1 MANQTTYRQRLREGE
16 EETDLVQMMRYI
28 LQKWKI
34 LLLAGVVGLLVGG
47 ALGAMKTEKEPA
59 QMDIDDLNIDQIQ
72 QYASYHQFYE
82 DEVARQRESIYMNMD
97 PEAVYMAGKSYYVA
111 AQESDLNRI
120 SLAIGSILQKQEVY
134 DQVWEETGLTCSQ
147 RSLSELMSVWF
158 TETEKKAIQLN
169 DDNSND
175 GRIYISVS
183 APSEEIGEA
192 ILTVLDAQVQ
202 AVCAQIAQT
211 AEGGMICEAMPQTGR
226 TGYCGGVVSAR
237 QNGTNQLASYLS
249 TLSSIEKDL
258 TDDDKAYYAQVYK
271 GEWKPKNKMLKW
283 AVLGGFAFF
292 VLAGGW
298 YVLAFLLDGSVKGT
312 DELEERY
319 GLHLLARVE
328 PEGAAKK
335 NLRGLNKLFA
345 EKPQYNDGA
354 YLSAALSAAGVSGL
368 VLSGDL
374 ANAQIAQTMRT
385 AAQAGGYKVCD
396 RFEVDAQAVADK
408 MDGVVLFIQPWVTK
422 KAQVLRELEICEFNG
437 LPVIGFVAVG

>member
-1 MANQTTYRQRLREGE
+1 MADQTTYRQKIRNEKE
-16 EETDLVQMMRYI
+16 EIDLVQMIQYV

-34 LLLAGVVGLLVGG
+34 LLLAGVVGLLLGG
-47 ALGAMKTEKEPA
+47 AFGAMKTGKEPA
-59 QMDIDDLNIDQIQ
+59 QMDINDLNADQIQ
-72 QYASYHQFYE
+72 QYANYHQFYE
-82 DEVARQRESIYMNMD
+82 DEVARQKESIYMNMD
-97 PEAVYMAGKSYYVA
+97 PEAVYMASKKYYIA
-111 AQESDLNRI
+111 AQESDLNRLGI
-120 SLAIGSILQKQEVY
+120 AIGSILQKQDVY
-134 DQVWEETGLTCSQ
+134 DQVREKTGLTCSQ
-147 RSLSELMSVWF
+147 RCLAELMSIWF
-158 TETEKKAIQLN
+158 TETEKNAIQLN

-183 APSEEIGEA
+183 APSEEIGEE
-192 ILTVLDAQVQ
+192 ILAVLDAQVQ

-211 AEGGMICEAMPQTGR
+211 AEGGMTYEAMTQTGR
-226 TGYCGGVVSAR
+226 TGYNGDVVSAR
-237 QNGTNQLASYLS
+237 LNGADRLAAYLE
-249 TLSSIEKDL
+249 TLSKIEKDL
-258 TDDDKAYYAQVYK
+258 TDDDKAYYEQVYE
-271 GEWKPKNKMLKW
+271 GEWKPKMLKW
-283 AVLGGFAFF
+283 AVFGGFAFF

-298 YVLAFLLDGSVKGT
+298 FALAFLLDGSVKGT
-312 DELEERY
+312 DELEDRY

-335 NLRGLNKLFA
+335 NLRGLDKLFA

-354 YLSAALSAAGVSGL
+354 YLSAALSATGISGL

-374 ANAQIAQTMRT
+374 ANAQIAQTMKT

-422 KAQVLRELEICEFNG
+422 KAQVLRELEICDFNG

>member
-1 MANQTTYRQRLREGE
+1 MTDQTTYRQKIRNEKE
-16 EETDLVQMMRYI
+16 EIDLVQMIQYI

-34 LLLAGVVGLLVGG
+34 LLLAGVAGLLLGG
-47 ALGAMKTEKEPA
+47 AFGAIKTGKQPA

-72 QYASYHQFYE
+72 QYVSYHQFYE
-82 DEVARQRESIYMNMD
+82 DEMTRQAESIYMNMN
-97 PEAVYMAGKSYYVA
+97 PEAVYMANKNYYVA

-120 SLAIGSILQKQEVY
+120 GLAIGSILQKQEVY
-134 DQVWEETGLTCSQ
+134 DQVREKTGLTCSQ
-147 RSLSELMSVWF
+147 RCLAELMSVWF
-158 TETEKKAIQLN
+158 TETEKRAIQLS

-183 APSEEIGEA
+183 APSEEIGEE
-192 ILTVLDAQVQ
+192 ILAVLDAQVQ

-211 AEGGMICEAMPQTGR
+211 AEDGMTYEAMTQTGR
-226 TGYCGGVVSAR
+226 TGYNGGVVSAR
-237 QNGTNQLASYLS
+237 QNGADRLAAYLE
-249 TLSSIEKDL
+249 TLSKIEKDL
-258 TDDDKAYYAQVYK
+258 TDDDKAYYEQVYTDD
-271 GEWKPKNKMLKW
+271 WKPKNKMLKW

-298 YVLAFLLDGSVKGT
+298 FALAFLLDGSVKGT
-312 DELEERY
+312 DELEDRY

-335 NLRGLNKLFA
+335 NLRGLDKLFA

-354 YLSAALSAAGVSGL
+354 YLSAALSATGISGL

-374 ANAQIAQTMRT
+374 ANAQIAQTMKT

-396 RFEVDAQAVADK
+396 RFDVDAQAVADK

-422 KAQVLRELEICEFNG
+422 NAQVLRELEICEFNG
-437 LPVIGFVAVG
+437 LPVLGFVAVG

>member
-16 EETDLVQMMRYI
+16 EEIDLVQMMRYI

-72 QYASYHQFYE
+72 QYVSYHQFYE
-82 DEVARQRESIYMNMD
+82 DEVARQKESIYMNMD
-97 PEAVYMAGKSYYVA
+97 PGAVYMANKSYYVA
-111 AQESDLNRI
+111 AQESNLNRLG
-120 SLAIGSILQKQEVY
+120 LAIGSILQKQEVY
-134 DQVWEETGLTCSQ
+134 DQIREKTGLTCSQ
-147 RSLSELMSVWF
+147 RCLAELMSVTF
-158 TETEKKAIQLN
+158 AETEKKAIQLS

-183 APSEEIGEA
+183 APSEEIGEE
-192 ILTVLDAQVQ
+192 ILAVLDAQVQ

-211 AEGGMICEAMPQTGR
+211 AEGGMTYEAMTQTGR
-226 TGYCGGVVSAR
+226 TGYDGGVVSAR

-249 TLSSIEKDL
+249 TLSNIEKDL
-258 TDDDKAYYAQVYK
+258 TDDDKAYYEQVYE
-271 GEWKPKNKMLKW
+271 GNWKAKNKAPKW
-283 AVLGGFAFF
+283 AMIGGFAFF

-312 DELEERY
+312 DELEDRY

-328 PEGAAKK
+328 PEGAVKK
-335 NLRGLNKLFA
+335 NLRGLDKLFA
-345 EKPQYNDGA
+345 EKPLYNDAA
-354 YLSAALSAAGVSGL
+354 YLSAALSATGVSGL

-374 ANAQIAQTMRT
+374 ANAQIAQTMKA

-396 RFEVDAQAVADK
+396 RFAVDAQAVADK

-422 KAQVLRELEICEFNG
+422 NAQVLRELEICEFNG
-437 LPVIGFVAVG
+437 LPVLGFVAVG

>member
-1 MANQTTYRQRLREGE
+1 MTDQTTYRQKIRNEKE
-16 EETDLVQMMRYI
+16 EIDLVQMIQYV

-34 LLLAGVVGLLVGG
+34 LLLAGVVGLLLGG
-47 ALGAMKTEKEPA
+47 AFGAMKTGKEPT
-59 QMDIDDLNIDQIQ
+59 QMGINDLNADQIQ
-72 QYASYHQFYE
+72 QYANYHQFYE
-82 DEVARQRESIYMNMD
+82 DEVARQKESIYMNMD
-97 PEAVYMAGKSYYVA
+97 PEAVYMASKKYYIA
-111 AQESDLNRI
+111 AQESDLNRLG
-120 SLAIGSILQKQEVY
+120 LAIGSILQKQDVY
-134 DQVWEETGLTCSQ
+134 DQVREKTGLTCSQ
-147 RSLSELMSVWF
+147 RCLAELMSIWF

-183 APSEEIGEA
+183 APSEEIGEE
-192 ILTVLDAQVQ
+192 ILAVLDAQVQ

-211 AEGGMICEAMPQTGR
+211 AEGGMTYEAMTQTGR
-226 TGYCGGVVSAR
+226 TGYNGDVVSAR
-237 QNGTNQLASYLS
+237 LNGADRLAAYLE
-249 TLSSIEKDL
+249 TLSKIEKDL
-258 TDDDKAYYAQVYK
+258 TDDDKAYYEQVYE

-283 AVLGGFAFF
+283 AVFGGFAFF

-298 YVLAFLLDGSVKGT
+298 FALAFLLDGSVKGT
-312 DELEERY
+312 DELEDRY

-335 NLRGLNKLFA
+335 NLRGLDKLFA

-354 YLSAALSAAGVSGL
+354 YLSAALSATGISGL

-374 ANAQIAQTMRT
+374 ANAQIAQTMKT

-396 RFEVDAQAVADK
+396 RFEVDVQAVADK

-422 KAQVLRELEICEFNG
+422 KAQVLRELEICDFNG

>member
-1 MANQTTYRQRLREGE
+1 MTDQMTYRQKIRNEKE
-16 EETDLVQMMRYI
+16 EIDLVQMIQYV

-34 LLLAGVVGLLVGG
+34 LLLAGVVGLLLGG
-47 ALGAMKTEKEPA
+47 AFGAMKTGKEPA
-59 QMDIDDLNIDQIQ
+59 QMDINDLNADQIQ
-72 QYASYHQFYE
+72 QYANYHQFYE
-82 DEVARQRESIYMNMD
+82 DEVARQKESIYMNMD
-97 PEAVYMAGKSYYVA
+97 PEAVYMASKKYYIA
-111 AQESDLNRI
+111 AQESDLNRLG
-120 SLAIGSILQKQEVY
+120 LAIGSILQKQDVY
-134 DQVWEETGLTCSQ
+134 DQVREKTGLTCSQ
-147 RSLSELMSVWF
+147 RCLAELMSIWF

-183 APSEEIGEA
+183 APSEEIGEE
-192 ILTVLDAQVQ
+192 ILAVLDAQVQ

-211 AEGGMICEAMPQTGR
+211 AEGGMTYEAMTQTGR
-226 TGYCGGVVSAR
+226 TGYNGDVVSAR
-237 QNGTNQLASYLS
+237 LNGADRLAAYLE
-249 TLSSIEKDL
+249 TLSKIEKDL
-258 TDDDKAYYAQVYK
+258 TDDDKAYYEQVYE

-283 AVLGGFAFF
+283 AVFGGFAFF

-298 YVLAFLLDGSVKGT
+298 FALAFLLDGSVKGT
-312 DELEERY
+312 DELEDRY

-335 NLRGLNKLFA
+335 NLRGLDKLFA

-354 YLSAALSAAGVSGL
+354 YLSAALSATGISGL

-374 ANAQIAQTMRT
+374 ANAQIAQTMKT

-396 RFEVDAQAVADK
+396 RFEVDVQAVADK

-422 KAQVLRELEICEFNG
+422 KAQVLRELEICDFNG

>member
-1 MANQTTYRQRLREGE
+1 MTDQTTYRQKIRNEKE
-16 EETDLVQMMRYI
+16 EIDLVQMIQYV

-34 LLLAGVVGLLVGG
+34 LLLAGMVGLLLGG
-47 ALGAMKTEKEPA
+47 AFGAMKTGKEPA
-59 QMDIDDLNIDQIQ
+59 QMDINDLNADQIQ
-72 QYASYHQFYE
+72 QYANYHQFYE
-82 DEVARQRESIYMNMD
+82 DEVARQKESIYMNMD
-97 PEAVYMAGKSYYVA
+97 PEAVYMANKKYYIA
-111 AQESDLNRI
+111 AQESDLNRLG
-120 SLAIGSILQKQEVY
+120 LAIGSILQKQDVY
-134 DQVWEETGLTCSQ
+134 DQVREKTGLTCSQ
-147 RSLSELMSVWF
+147 RCLAELMSIWF

-183 APSEEIGEA
+183 APSEEIGEE
-192 ILTVLDAQVQ
+192 ILAVLDAQVQ
-202 AVCAQIAQT
+202 AVCAQVAQT
-211 AEGGMICEAMPQTGR
+211 AEGGMTYEAMTQTGR
-226 TGYCGGVVSAR
+226 TGYNGDVVSAR
-237 QNGTNQLASYLS
+237 LNGADRLAAYLE
-249 TLSSIEKDL
+249 TLSKIEKDL
-258 TDDDKAYYAQVYK
+258 TDDDKAYYEQVYE

-298 YVLAFLLDGSVKGT
+298 FALAFLLDGSVKGT
-312 DELEERY
+312 DELEDRY

-335 NLRGLNKLFA
+335 NLRGLDKLFA

-354 YLSAALSAAGVSGL
+354 YLSATLSATGISGL

-374 ANAQIAQTMRT
+374 ANAQIAQTMKT

-396 RFEVDAQAVADK
+396 RFEVDVQAVADK

-422 KAQVLRELEICEFNG
+422 KAQVLRELEICDFNG

>member
-1 MANQTTYRQRLREGE
+1 MTDQTTYRQKIRNEKE
-16 EETDLVQMMRYI
+16 EIDLVQMIQYV

-34 LLLAGVVGLLVGG
+34 LLLAGVVGLLLGG
-47 ALGAMKTEKEPA
+47 AFGAMKTGKEPA
-59 QMDIDDLNIDQIQ
+59 QMDINDLNADQIQ
-72 QYASYHQFYE
+72 QYANYHQFYE
-82 DEVARQRESIYMNMD
+82 DEVARQKESIYMNMD
-97 PEAVYMAGKSYYVA
+97 PEAVYMANKKYYIA
-111 AQESDLNRI
+111 AQESDLNRLG
-120 SLAIGSILQKQEVY
+120 LAIGSILQKQDVY
-134 DQVWEETGLTCSQ
+134 DQVWEKTGLTCSQ
-147 RSLSELMSVWF
+147 RCLAELMSIWF
-158 TETEKKAIQLN
+158 TETEKKAIQLS
-169 DDNSND
+169 DDRSND

-183 APSEEIGEA
+183 APSEEIGEE
-192 ILTVLDAQVQ
+192 ILAVLDAQVQ

-211 AEGGMICEAMPQTGR
+211 AEGGMTYEAMTQTGR
-226 TGYCGGVVSAR
+226 TGYNGDVVSAR
-237 QNGTNQLASYLS
+237 LNGADRLAAYLE
-249 TLSSIEKDL
+249 TLSKIEKDL
-258 TDDDKAYYAQVYK
+258 TDDDKAYYEQVYE
-271 GEWKPKNKMLKW
+271 GEWKPKNKILKW

-298 YVLAFLLDGSVKGT
+298 FALAFLLDGSVKGT
-312 DELEERY
+312 DELEDRY

-335 NLRGLNKLFA
+335 NLRGLDKLFA

-354 YLSAALSAAGVSGL
+354 YLSAALSATGISGL

-374 ANAQIAQTMRT
+374 ANAQIAQTMKT

-422 KAQVLRELEICEFNG
+422 KAQVLRELEICDFNG

>member
-1 MANQTTYRQRLREGE
+1 MADQTTYRQKIRNEKE
-16 EETDLVQMMRYI
+16 EIDLVQMIQYV

-34 LLLAGVVGLLVGG
+34 LLLAGVVGLLLGG
-47 ALGAMKTEKEPA
+47 AFGAMKTGKEPA
-59 QMDIDDLNIDQIQ
+59 QMDINDLNADQIQ
-72 QYASYHQFYE
+72 QYANYHQFYE
-82 DEVARQRESIYMNMD
+82 DEVARQKESIYMNMD
-97 PEAVYMAGKSYYVA
+97 PEAVYMASKKYYIA
-111 AQESDLNRI
+111 AQESDLNRLG
-120 SLAIGSILQKQEVY
+120 LAIGSILQKQDVY
-134 DQVWEETGLTCSQ
+134 DQVREKTGLTCSQ
-147 RSLSELMSVWF
+147 RCLAELMSIWF
-158 TETEKKAIQLN
+158 TETEKNAIQLN

-183 APSEEIGEA
+183 APSEEIGEE
-192 ILTVLDAQVQ
+192 ILAVLDAQVQ

-211 AEGGMICEAMPQTGR
+211 AEGGMTYEAMTQTGR
-226 TGYCGGVVSAR
+226 TGYNGDVVSAR
-237 QNGTNQLASYLS
+237 LNGADRLAAYLE
-249 TLSSIEKDL
+249 TLSKIEKDL
-258 TDDDKAYYAQVYK
+258 TDDDKAYYEQVYE

-283 AVLGGFAFF
+283 AVFGGFAFF

-298 YVLAFLLDGSVKGT
+298 FALAFLLDGSVKGT
-312 DELEERY
+312 DELEDRY

-335 NLRGLNKLFA
+335 NLRGLDKLFA

-354 YLSAALSAAGVSGL
+354 YLSAALSATGISGL

-374 ANAQIAQTMRT
+374 ANAQIAQTMKT

-422 KAQVLRELEICEFNG
+422 KAQVLRELEICDFNG

>member
-1 MANQTTYRQRLREGE
+1 MTDQTTYRQKIRNEKE
-16 EETDLVQMMRYI
+16 EIDLVQMIQYV

-34 LLLAGVVGLLVGG
+34 LLLAGVVGLLLGG
-47 ALGAMKTEKEPA
+47 AFGAMKTGKEPA
-59 QMDIDDLNIDQIQ
+59 QMDINDLNADQIQ
-72 QYASYHQFYE
+72 QYANYHQFYE
-82 DEVARQRESIYMNMD
+82 DEVARQKESIYMNMD
-97 PEAVYMAGKSYYVA
+97 PGAVYMANKSYYVA
-111 AQESDLNRI
+111 AQESDLNRLG
-120 SLAIGSILQKQEVY
+120 LAIGSILQKQDVY
-134 DQVWEETGLTCSQ
+134 DQVREKTGLTCSQ
-147 RSLSELMSVWF
+147 RCLAELMSIWF

-183 APSEEIGEA
+183 APSEEIGEE
-192 ILTVLDAQVQ
+192 ILAVLDAQVQ
-202 AVCAQIAQT
+202 AVCAQVAQT
-211 AEGGMICEAMPQTGR
+211 AEGGMTYEAMTQTGR
-226 TGYCGGVVSAR
+226 TGYNGDVVSAR
-237 QNGTNQLASYLS
+237 LNGADRLAAYLE
-249 TLSSIEKDL
+249 TLSKIEKDL
-258 TDDDKAYYAQVYK
+258 TDDDKAYYEQVYE

-298 YVLAFLLDGSVKGT
+298 FALAFLLDGSVKGT
-312 DELEERY
+312 DELEDRY

-335 NLRGLNKLFA
+335 NLRGLDKLFA

-354 YLSAALSAAGVSGL
+354 YLSATLSATGISGL

-374 ANAQIAQTMRT
+374 ANAQIAQTMKT

-396 RFEVDAQAVADK
+396 RFEVDVQAVADK

-422 KAQVLRELEICEFNG
+422 KAQVLRELEICDFNG

>member
-16 EETDLVQMMRYI
+16 EEIDLVQMMRYI

-59 QMDIDDLNIDQIQ
+59 QMDIDELNIDQIQ

-82 DEVARQRESIYMNMD
+82 DEVARQAESIYMNMN
-97 PEAVYMAGKSYYVA
+97 PEAVYMANKNYYVA

-134 DQVWEETGLTCSQ
+134 DRIWAETGLTCSQ
-147 RSLSELMSVWF
+147 RCLAELMSVWF
-158 TETEKKAIQLN
+158 TETEKKAIQLS

-192 ILTVLDAQVQ
+192 ILAVLDAQVQ

-211 AEGGMICEAMPQTGR
+211 AENGMTYEAMTQTGR
-226 TGYCGGVVSAR
+226 TGYNGGVVSAR

-258 TDDDKAYYAQVYK
+258 TDEDKAYYAQVYE
-271 GEWKPKNKMLKW
+271 GEWKPKNKAPKW

-312 DELEERY
+312 DELEDRY

-345 EKPQYNDGA
+345 EKPLYNDAA
-354 YLSAALSAAGVSGL
+354 YLSAALSATGVSGL

-374 ANAQIAQTMRT
+374 ANAQIAQTMKA

-396 RFEVDAQAVADK
+396 RFEVDARAVADK
-408 MDGVVLFIQPWVTK
+408 TDGVVLFIQPWVTK
-422 KAQVLRELEICEFNG
+422 NAQVLRELEICEFNG
-437 LPVIGFVAVG
+437 LPVLGFVAVG

>member
-1 MANQTTYRQRLREGE
+1 MTNQTTYRQKMRNDE
-16 EETDLVQMMRYI
+16 EEIDLVQMMRYI

-34 LLLAGVVGLLVGG
+34 LLLAGAVGLLVGG

-72 QYASYHQFYE
+72 QYVSYHQFYE
-82 DEVARQRESIYMNMD
+82 DEVARQKESIYMNMD
-97 PEAVYMAGKSYYVA
+97 PEAVYMANKSYYVA

-134 DQVWEETGLTCSQ
+134 DQIWAETGLTCSQ

-158 TETEKKAIQLN
+158 TETEKRAIQLS

-183 APSEEIGEA
+183 APSEEIGEE

-211 AEGGMICEAMPQTGR
+211 AEGGMTCEAMPQTGR

-237 QNGTNQLASYLS
+237 QNGTNQLAAYLE
-249 TLSSIEKDL
+249 TLSKIEKGL
-258 TDDDKAYYAQVYK
+258 TDNDKAYYAQVYE
-271 GEWKPKNKMLKW
+271 GNWKPKNKAPKW
-283 AVLGGFAFF
+283 AVLSGVVLF

-335 NLRGLNKLFA
+335 NLRGLDKLFA
-345 EKPQYNDGA
+345 EKPLYNDAA
-354 YLSAALSAAGVSGL
+354 YLSAALSATGVSGL

-374 ANAQIAQTMRT
+374 TNAQIAQTMNT

-396 RFEVDAQAVADK
+396 RFAVDAQAVADK
-408 MDGVVLFIQPWVTK
+408 TDGVVLFVQPWVTK
-422 KAQVLRELEICEFNG
+422 NTQVLRELEICEFNG
-437 LPVIGFVAVG
+437 LPVLGFVAVG

>member
-1 MANQTTYRQRLREGE
+1 MTNQTTYRQKIRNEKE
-16 EETDLVQMMRYI
+16 EIDLVQMIQYV

-34 LLLAGVVGLLVGG
+34 LLLAGVAGLLLGG
-47 ALGAMKTEKEPA
+47 AFGAIKTGKQPA

-72 QYASYHQFYE
+72 QYVSYHRFYE
-82 DEVARQRESIYMNMD
+82 DEMTRQAESIYMNMN
-97 PEAVYMAGKSYYVA
+97 PEAVYMANKNYYVA

-120 SLAIGSILQKQEVY
+120 GLAIGSILQKQEVY
-134 DQVWEETGLTCSQ
+134 DQVREKTGLTCSQ
-147 RSLSELMSVWF
+147 RCLAELMSVWF
-158 TETEKKAIQLN
+158 TETEKRAIQLS

-183 APSEEIGEA
+183 APSEEIGEE
-192 ILTVLDAQVQ
+192 ILAVLDAQVQ

-211 AEGGMICEAMPQTGR
+211 AEDGMTYEAMTQTGR
-226 TGYCGGVVSAR
+226 TGYNGGVVSAR
-237 QNGTNQLASYLS
+237 QNGADRLAAYLE
-249 TLSSIEKDL
+249 TLSKIEKDL
-258 TDDDKAYYAQVYK
+258 TDDDKAYYEQVYTDD
-271 GEWKPKNKMLKW
+271 WKPKNKMLKW

-298 YVLAFLLDGSVKGT
+298 FALAFLLDGSVKGT
-312 DELEERY
+312 DELEDRY

-335 NLRGLNKLFA
+335 NLRGLDKLFA

-354 YLSAALSAAGVSGL
+354 YLSAALSATGISGL

-374 ANAQIAQTMRT
+374 ANAQIAQTMKT

-422 KAQVLRELEICEFNG
+422 KAQVLRELEICDFNG

>member
-1 MANQTTYRQRLREGE
+1 MADQTTYRQKIRNEKE
-16 EETDLVQMMRYI
+16 EIDLVQMIQYV

-34 LLLAGVVGLLVGG
+34 LLLAGVVGLLLGG
-47 ALGAMKTEKEPA
+47 AFGAMKTGKEPA

-82 DEVARQRESIYMNMD
+82 DEITRQAESIYMNMD
-97 PEAVYMAGKSYYVA
+97 PEAVYMANKSYYVA
-111 AQESDLNRI
+111 AQESDLNRLG
-120 SLAIGSILQKQEVY
+120 LAIGSILQKQDVY
-134 DQVWEETGLTCSQ
+134 DQVWEKTGLTCSQ
-147 RSLSELMSVWF
+147 RCLAELMSIWF
-158 TETEKKAIQLN
+158 TETEKKAIQLS

-183 APSEEIGEA
+183 APSEEIGEE
-192 ILTVLDAQVQ
+192 ILAVLDAQVQ

-211 AEGGMICEAMPQTGR
+211 AEGGMTYEAMTQTGR
-226 TGYCGGVVSAR
+226 TGYNGDVVSAR
-237 QNGTNQLASYLS
+237 LNGADRLAAYLE
-249 TLSSIEKDL
+249 TLSKIEKDL
-258 TDDDKAYYAQVYK
+258 TDDDKAYYEQVYE

-298 YVLAFLLDGSVKGT
+298 FALAFLLDGSVKGT
-312 DELEERY
+312 DELEDRY

-335 NLRGLNKLFA
+335 NLRGLDKLFA
-345 EKPQYNDGA
+345 EKPQYNDGV
-354 YLSAALSAAGVSGL
+354 YLSAALSATGISGL

-374 ANAQIAQTMRT
+374 ANAQIAQTMKT

-396 RFEVDAQAVADK
+396 RFEVDVQAVADK

-422 KAQVLRELEICEFNG
+422 KAQVLRELEICDFNG

>member
-1 MANQTTYRQRLREGE
+1 MTDQTTYRQKIRNEKE
-16 EETDLVQMMRYI
+16 EIDLVQMIQYV

-34 LLLAGVVGLLVGG
+34 LLLAGVVGLLLGG
-47 ALGAMKTEKEPA
+47 AFGAMKTGKEPA
-59 QMDIDDLNIDQIQ
+59 QMDINDLNADQIQ
-72 QYASYHQFYE
+72 QYANYHQFYE
-82 DEVARQRESIYMNMD
+82 DEVARQKESIYMNMD
-97 PEAVYMAGKSYYVA
+97 PEAVYMANKKYYIA
-111 AQESDLNRI
+111 AQESDLNRLG
-120 SLAIGSILQKQEVY
+120 LAIGSILQKQDVY
-134 DQVWEETGLTCSQ
+134 DQVWEKTGLTCSQ
-147 RSLSELMSVWF
+147 RCLAELMSIWF

-183 APSEEIGEA
+183 APSEEIGEE
-192 ILTVLDAQVQ
+192 ILAVLDAQVQ

-211 AEGGMICEAMPQTGR
+211 AEGGMTYEAMTQTGR
-226 TGYCGGVVSAR
+226 TGYNGDVVSAR
-237 QNGTNQLASYLS
+237 LNGADRLAAYLE
-249 TLSSIEKDL
+249 TLSKIEKDL
-258 TDDDKAYYAQVYK
+258 TDDDKAYYEQVYE
-271 GEWKPKNKMLKW
+271 GEWKPKNKILKW

-298 YVLAFLLDGSVKGT
+298 FALAFLLDGSVKGT
-312 DELEERY
+312 DELEDRY

-335 NLRGLNKLFA
+335 NLRGLDKLFA

-354 YLSAALSAAGVSGL
+354 YLSAALSATGISGL

-374 ANAQIAQTMRT
+374 ANAQIAQTMKT

-422 KAQVLRELEICEFNG
+422 KAQVLRELEICDFNG

>member
-1 MANQTTYRQRLREGE
+1 MTNQTTYRQKMRNDE
-16 EETDLVQMMRYI
+16 EEIDLVQMMRYI

-34 LLLAGVVGLLVGG
+34 LLLAGVAGLLLGG
-47 ALGAMKTEKEPA
+47 AFGAIKTGKQPA

-72 QYASYHQFYE
+72 QYVSYHQFYE
-82 DEVARQRESIYMNMD
+82 DEITRQAESIYMNMN
-97 PEAVYMAGKSYYVA
+97 PEAVYMANKSYYVA

-134 DQVWEETGLTCSQ
+134 DQVREKTGLTCSQ
-147 RSLSELMSVWF
+147 RYLLELMSVWF
-158 TETEKKAIQLN
+158 TETEKRAIQLS

-192 ILTVLDAQVQ
+192 ILAVLDAQVQ

-211 AEGGMICEAMPQTGR
+211 AEGGMTYEAMTQTGR
-226 TGYCGGVVSAR
+226 TGYDGGVVSAR

-249 TLSSIEKDL
+249 TLSNIEKNL
-258 TDDDKAYYAQVYK
+258 TDDDKAYYEQVYE
-271 GEWKPKNKMLKW
+271 GNWKAKNKMLKW
-283 AVLGGFAFF
+283 AVLGGFVFF

-298 YVLAFLLDGSVKGT
+298 YVLMFLLDGSVKET

-328 PEGAAKK
+328 PEGAVKK
-335 NLRGLNKLFA
+335 NLRGLDKLFA
-345 EKPQYNDGA
+345 EKPLYNDGA
-354 YLSAALSAAGVSGL
+354 YLSAALSATGVSGL

-374 ANAQIAQTMRT
+374 ANAQIAQTMKT

-396 RFEVDAQAVADK
+396 RFAVDAQAVADK
-408 MDGVVLFIQPWVTK
+408 TDGVVLFIQPWVTK
-422 KAQVLRELEICEFNG
+422 NAQVLRELEICEFNG
-437 LPVIGFVAVG
+437 LPVLGFVAVG

>member
-1 MANQTTYRQRLREGE
+1 MTDQTTYRQKIRNEKE
-16 EETDLVQMMRYI
+16 EIDLVQMIQYV

-34 LLLAGVVGLLVGG
+34 LLLAGVVGLLLGG
-47 ALGAMKTEKEPA
+47 AFGAMKTGKEPA
-59 QMDIDDLNIDQIQ
+59 QMDINDLNADQIQ
-72 QYASYHQFYE
+72 QYANYHQFYE
-82 DEVARQRESIYMNMD
+82 DEVARQKESIYMNMD
-97 PEAVYMAGKSYYVA
+97 PEAVYMASKKYYIA
-111 AQESDLNRI
+111 AQESDLNRLG
-120 SLAIGSILQKQEVY
+120 LAIGSILQKQDVY
-134 DQVWEETGLTCSQ
+134 DQVREKTGLTCSQ
-147 RSLSELMSVWF
+147 RCLAELMSIWF

-183 APSEEIGEA
+183 APSEEIGEE
-192 ILTVLDAQVQ
+192 ILAVLDAQVQ

-211 AEGGMICEAMPQTGR
+211 AEGGMTYEAMTQTGR
-226 TGYCGGVVSAR
+226 TGYNGDVVSAR
-237 QNGTNQLASYLS
+237 LNGADRLAAYLE
-249 TLSSIEKDL
+249 TLSKIEKDL
-258 TDDDKAYYAQVYK
+258 TDDDKAYYEQVYE

-283 AVLGGFAFF
+283 AVFGGFAFF

-298 YVLAFLLDGSVKGT
+298 FALAFLLDGSVKGT
-312 DELEERY
+312 DELEDRY

-335 NLRGLNKLFA
+335 NLRGLDKLFA

-354 YLSAALSAAGVSGL
+354 YLSAALSATGISGL

-374 ANAQIAQTMRT
+374 ANAQIAQTMKT

-396 RFEVDAQAVADK
+396 RFEVDVQAVADK

-422 KAQVLRELEICEFNG
+422 KAQVLRELEICDFNG

>member
-1 MANQTTYRQRLREGE
+1 MTDQTTYRQKIRNEKE
-16 EETDLVQMMRYI
+16 EIDLVQMIQYV

-34 LLLAGVVGLLVGG
+34 LLLAGVVGLLLGG
-47 ALGAMKTEKEPA
+47 AFGAMKTGKEPA
-59 QMDIDDLNIDQIQ
+59 QMDINDLNADQIQ
-72 QYASYHQFYE
+72 QYANYHQFYE
-82 DEVARQRESIYMNMD
+82 DEVARQKESIYMNMD
-97 PEAVYMAGKSYYVA
+97 PEAVYMANKKYYIA
-111 AQESDLNRI
+111 AQESDLNRLG
-120 SLAIGSILQKQEVY
+120 LAIGSILQKQDVY
-134 DQVWEETGLTCSQ
+134 DQVWEKTGLTCSQ
-147 RSLSELMSVWF
+147 RCLAELMSIWF

-183 APSEEIGEA
+183 APSEEIGEE
-192 ILTVLDAQVQ
+192 ILAVLDAQVQ

-211 AEGGMICEAMPQTGR
+211 AEGGMTYEAMTQTGR
-226 TGYCGGVVSAR
+226 TGYNGDVVSAR
-237 QNGTNQLASYLS
+237 LNGADRLAAYLE
-249 TLSSIEKDL
+249 TLSKIEKDL
-258 TDDDKAYYAQVYK
+258 TDDDKAYYEQVYE

-298 YVLAFLLDGSVKGT
+298 FALAFLLDGSVKGT
-312 DELEERY
+312 DELEDRY
-319 GLHLLARVE
+319 DLHLLARVE
-328 PEGAAKK
+328 PEGATKK
-335 NLRGLNKLFA
+335 NLRGLDKLFA

-354 YLSAALSAAGVSGL
+354 YLSAALSATGISGL

-374 ANAQIAQTMRT
+374 ANAQIAQTMKT

-422 KAQVLRELEICEFNG
+422 KAQVLRELEICDFNG

>member
-1 MANQTTYRQRLREGE
+1 MTDQTTYRQKIRNEKE
-16 EETDLVQMMRYI
+16 EIDLVQMIQYV

-34 LLLAGVVGLLVGG
+34 LLLAGVVGLLLGG
-47 ALGAMKTEKEPA
+47 AFGAMKTGKEPT
-59 QMDIDDLNIDQIQ
+59 QMDINDLNADQIQ
-72 QYASYHQFYE
+72 QYANYHQFYE
-82 DEVARQRESIYMNMD
+82 DEVARQKESIYMNMD
-97 PEAVYMAGKSYYVA
+97 PEAVYMASKKYYIA
-111 AQESDLNRI
+111 AQESDLNRLG
-120 SLAIGSILQKQEVY
+120 LAIGSILQKQDVY
-134 DQVWEETGLTCSQ
+134 DQVREKTGLTCSQ
-147 RSLSELMSVWF
+147 RCLAELMSIWF

-183 APSEEIGEA
+183 APSEEIGEE
-192 ILTVLDAQVQ
+192 ILAVLDAQVQ

-211 AEGGMICEAMPQTGR
+211 AEGGMTYEAMTQTGR
-226 TGYCGGVVSAR
+226 TGYNGDVVSAR
-237 QNGTNQLASYLS
+237 LNGADRLAAYLE
-249 TLSSIEKDL
+249 TLSKIEKDL
-258 TDDDKAYYAQVYK
+258 TDDDKAYYEQVYE

-283 AVLGGFAFF
+283 AVFGGFAFF

-298 YVLAFLLDGSVKGT
+298 FALAFLLDGSVKGT
-312 DELEERY
+312 DELEDRY
-319 GLHLLARVE
+319 DLHLLARVE

-335 NLRGLNKLFA
+335 NLRGLDKLFA

-354 YLSAALSAAGVSGL
+354 YLSAALSATGISGL

-374 ANAQIAQTMRT
+374 ANAQIAQTMKT

-396 RFEVDAQAVADK
+396 RFEVDVQAVADK

-422 KAQVLRELEICEFNG
+422 KAQVLRELEICDFNG

>member
-1 MANQTTYRQRLREGE
+1 MTDQTTYRQKIRNEKE
-16 EETDLVQMMRYI
+16 EIDLVQMIQYV

-34 LLLAGVVGLLVGG
+34 LLLAGVVGLLLGG
-47 ALGAMKTEKEPA
+47 AFGAMKTGKEPA
-59 QMDIDDLNIDQIQ
+59 QMDINDLNADQIQ
-72 QYASYHQFYE
+72 QYVSYHQFYE
-82 DEVARQRESIYMNMD
+82 DEMTRQAESIYMNMN
-97 PEAVYMAGKSYYVA
+97 PEAVYMANKNYYVA

-134 DQVWEETGLTCSQ
+134 DQVREKTGLTCSQ
-147 RSLSELMSVWF
+147 RYLLELMSVWF
-158 TETEKKAIQLN
+158 TETEKRAIQLS

-192 ILTVLDAQVQ
+192 ILAVLDAQVQ

-211 AEGGMICEAMPQTGR
+211 AEGGMTYEAMTQTGR
-226 TGYCGGVVSAR
+226 TGYDGGVVSAR
-237 QNGTNQLASYLS
+237 ENGTNQLASYLS
-249 TLSSIEKDL
+249 TLSNIEKNL
-258 TDDDKAYYAQVYK
+258 TDDDKAYYEQVYE
-271 GEWKPKNKMLKW
+271 GSWKPENKMPKW
-283 AVLGGFAFF
+283 AALGGAVFF

-298 YVLAFLLDGSVKGT
+298 FALAFLLDGSVKGT
-312 DELEERY
+312 DELEDRY

-335 NLRGLNKLFA
+335 NLRGLDKLFA

-354 YLSAALSAAGVSGL
+354 YLSAALSATGISGL

-374 ANAQIAQTMRT
+374 ANAQIAQTMKT

-422 KAQVLRELEICEFNG
+422 KAQVLRELEICDFNG

>member
-1 MANQTTYRQRLREGE
+1 MTDQTTYRQKIRNEKE
-16 EETDLVQMMRYI
+16 EIDLVQMIQYV

-34 LLLAGVVGLLVGG
+34 LLLAGVVGLLLGG
-47 ALGAMKTEKEPA
+47 AFGAMKAGKQPA

-72 QYASYHQFYE
+72 QYANYHQFYE
-82 DEVARQRESIYMNMD
+82 DEVARQKESIYMNMD
-97 PEAVYMAGKSYYVA
+97 PEAVYMANKSYYVA
-111 AQESDLNRI
+111 AQESDLNRLG
-120 SLAIGSILQKQEVY
+120 LAIGSILQKQDVY
-134 DQVWEETGLTCSQ
+134 DQVWEKTGLTCSQ
-147 RSLSELMSVWF
+147 RCLAELMSIWF
-158 TETEKKAIQLN
+158 TETEKKAIQLS
-169 DDNSND
+169 DDRSND

-183 APSEEIGEA
+183 APSEEIGEE
-192 ILTVLDAQVQ
+192 ILAVLDAQVQ

-211 AEGGMICEAMPQTGR
+211 AEGGMTYEAMTQTGR
-226 TGYCGGVVSAR
+226 TGYNGDVVSAR
-237 QNGTNQLASYLS
+237 LNGADRLAAYLE
-249 TLSSIEKDL
+249 TLSKIEKDL
-258 TDDDKAYYAQVYK
+258 TDDDKAYYEQVYE
-271 GEWKPKNKMLKW
+271 GEWKPKNKILKW

-298 YVLAFLLDGSVKGT
+298 FALAFLLDGSVKGT
-312 DELEERY
+312 DELEDRY

-335 NLRGLNKLFA
+335 NLRGLDKLFA

-354 YLSAALSAAGVSGL
+354 YLSAALSATGISGL

-374 ANAQIAQTMRT
+374 ANTQIAQTMKT

-422 KAQVLRELEICEFNG
+422 KEQVLRELEICDFNG

>member
-16 EETDLVQMMRYI
+16 EEIDLVQMMRYI

-72 QYASYHQFYE
+72 QYVSYHQFYE
-82 DEVARQRESIYMNMD
+82 DEVARQKESIYMNMD
-97 PEAVYMAGKSYYVA
+97 PGAVYMANKSYYVA
-111 AQESDLNRI
+111 AQESDLNRLG
-120 SLAIGSILQKQEVY
+120 LAIGSILQKQEVY
-134 DQVWEETGLTCSQ
+134 DQIREKTGLTCSQ
-147 RSLSELMSVWF
+147 RCLAELMSVTF
-158 TETEKKAIQLN
+158 AETEKKAIQLS

-183 APSEEIGEA
+183 APSEEIGEE
-192 ILTVLDAQVQ
+192 ILAVLDAQVQ

-211 AEGGMICEAMPQTGR
+211 AEGGMTYEAMTQTGR
-226 TGYCGGVVSAR
+226 TGYDGGVVSAR

-249 TLSSIEKDL
+249 TLSNIEKDL
-258 TDDDKAYYAQVYK
+258 TDDDKAYYEQVYE
-271 GEWKPKNKMLKW
+271 GNWKAKNKAPKW
-283 AVLGGFAFF
+283 AMIGGFAFF

-312 DELEERY
+312 DELEDRY

-328 PEGAAKK
+328 PEGAVKK
-335 NLRGLNKLFA
+335 NLRGLDKLFA
-345 EKPQYNDGA
+345 EKPLYNDAA
-354 YLSAALSAAGVSGL
+354 YLSAALSATGVSGL

-374 ANAQIAQTMRT
+374 ANAQIAQTMKA

-396 RFEVDAQAVADK
+396 RFAVDAQAVADK
-408 MDGVVLFIQPWVTK
+408 ADGVVLFIQPRVTK
-422 KAQVLRELEICEFNG
+422 NAQVLRELEICEFNG
-437 LPVIGFVAVG
+437 LPVLGFVAVG

>member
-72 QYASYHQFYE
+72 QYVSYHQFYE
-82 DEVARQRESIYMNMD
+82 DEVARQKESIYMNMD
-97 PEAVYMAGKSYYVA
+97 PGAVYMAGKSYYVA
-111 AQESDLNRI
+111 AQESDLNRLG
-120 SLAIGSILQKQEVY
+120 LAIGSILQKQDVY
-134 DQVWEETGLTCSQ
+134 DQVREKTGLTCSQ
-147 RSLSELMSVWF
+147 RCLAELMSVWF
-158 TETEKKAIQLN
+158 TETEKKVIQLN

-192 ILTVLDAQVQ
+192 ILAVLDAQVQ
-202 AVCAQIAQT
+202 AVCAQVAQT
-211 AEGGMICEAMPQTGR
+211 AENGMTYEAMTQTGR
-226 TGYCGGVVSAR
+226 TGYNGGVVSAR

-258 TDDDKAYYAQVYK
+258 TDEDKAYYAQVYE
-271 GEWKPKNKMLKW
+271 GEWKPKNKAPKW

-312 DELEERY
+312 DELEDRY

-374 ANAQIAQTMRT
+374 ANTQIAQTMKA

-396 RFEVDAQAVADK
+396 RFAVDAQAVADK

-422 KAQVLRELEICEFNG
+422 NAQVLRELEICEFNG

>member
-1 MANQTTYRQRLREGE
+1 MTNQTTYRQKMRNDE
-16 EETDLVQMMRYI
+16 EEIDLVQMMRYI

-34 LLLAGVVGLLVGG
+34 LLLAGVAGLLLGG
-47 ALGAMKTEKEPA
+47 AFGAIKTGKQPA

-72 QYASYHQFYE
+72 QYVSYHQFYE
-82 DEVARQRESIYMNMD
+82 DEMTRQAESVYMNMN
-97 PEAVYMAGKSYYVA
+97 PEAVYMANKNYYVA

-134 DQVWEETGLTCSQ
+134 DQVREKTGLTCSQ
-147 RSLSELMSVWF
+147 RCLAELMSVWF
-158 TETEKKAIQLN
+158 TETEKKAIQLS

-175 GRIYISVS
+175 GRIYISIS
-183 APSEEIGEA
+183 APSEEIGEE
-192 ILTVLDAQVQ
+192 ILAVLDAQVQ

-211 AEGGMICEAMPQTGR
+211 AEDGMTYEAMTQTGR

-237 QNGTNQLASYLS
+237 QNGADRLAAYLE
-249 TLSSIEKDL
+249 TLSKIEKDL
-258 TDDDKAYYAQVYK
+258 TDDDKAYYEQVYTDD
-271 GEWKPKNKMLKW
+271 WKPKNKMLKW

-298 YVLAFLLDGSVKGT
+298 YVLMFLLDGSVKET

-328 PEGAAKK
+328 PEGAVKK
-335 NLRGLNKLFA
+335 NLRGLDKLFA
-345 EKPQYNDGA
+345 EKPLYNDGA
-354 YLSAALSAAGVSGL
+354 YLSAALSATGVSGL

-374 ANAQIAQTMRT
+374 ANAQIAQTMKT

-396 RFEVDAQAVADK
+396 RFAVDAQAVADK
-408 MDGVVLFIQPWVTK
+408 TDGVVLFIQPWVTK
-422 KAQVLRELEICEFNG
+422 NAQVLRELEICEFNG
-437 LPVIGFVAVG
+437 LPVLGFVAVG

>member
-1 MANQTTYRQRLREGE
+1 MTDQTTYRQKIRNEKE
-16 EETDLVQMMRYI
+16 EIDLVQMIQYV

-34 LLLAGVVGLLVGG
+34 LLLAGVVGLLLGG
-47 ALGAMKTEKEPA
+47 AFGAMKTGKEPA
-59 QMDIDDLNIDQIQ
+59 QMDINDLNADQIQ
-72 QYASYHQFYE
+72 QYANYHQFYE
-82 DEVARQRESIYMNMD
+82 DEVARQKESIYMNMD
-97 PEAVYMAGKSYYVA
+97 PEAVYMANKKYYIA
-111 AQESDLNRI
+111 AQESDLNRLG
-120 SLAIGSILQKQEVY
+120 LAIGSILQKQDVY
-134 DQVWEETGLTCSQ
+134 DQVREKTGLTCSQ
-147 RSLSELMSVWF
+147 RCLAELMSIWF

-183 APSEEIGEA
+183 APSEEIGEE
-192 ILTVLDAQVQ
+192 ILAVLDAQVQ

-211 AEGGMICEAMPQTGR
+211 AEGGMTYEAMTQTGR
-226 TGYCGGVVSAR
+226 TGYNGDVVSAR
-237 QNGTNQLASYLS
+237 LNGADRLAAYLE
-249 TLSSIEKDL
+249 TLSKIEKDL
-258 TDDDKAYYAQVYK
+258 TDDDKAYYEQVYE

-298 YVLAFLLDGSVKGT
+298 FALAFLLDGSVKGT
-312 DELEERY
+312 DELEDRY

-335 NLRGLNKLFA
+335 NLRGLDKLFA

-354 YLSAALSAAGVSGL
+354 YLSAALSATGISGL

-374 ANAQIAQTMRT
+374 ANAQIAQTMKT

-396 RFEVDAQAVADK
+396 RFDVDAQAVADK

-422 KAQVLRELEICEFNG
+422 KAQVLRELEICDFNG